1 MPKDSIEYS
10 NTIIYKI
17 FCKDTSVNDIYV
29 GHTTNFTK
37 RKYQH
42 KINCNSGQKLRIY
55 NVIRS
60 YGGWENW
67 DMIEIAKYNCK
78 DAVEA
83 RIKENEHYN
92 SLKATLNCVPP
103 YLDKTKLFC
112 TACNLQCN
120 SVEIFKKH
128 INGKKHKIKCDM
140 ENGIVIEPINEEINA
155 DKLICNLCDF
165 KCCKKSDWERHLC
178 TNKHKNKKINAV
190 LEQNAAVLEQNAKKY
205 IEQNPINL
213 SQKLLACKFCNK
225 TYNARNSLWYHEKKC
240 QTTNVPN
247 QNNNHNI
254 NTIPTSDIQAL
265 TGLIFEMVKS
275 NTELQKSMFE
285 ICKQNQNTYTSN
297 NINTNCHN
305 KTFNL
310 QFFLNETCKDAM
322 NIMDFVES
330 VKLQVSDL
338 ENVGKV
344 GYIEGISNI
353 IIKNLKA
360 LEVEKR
366 PVHCADQKREVMY
379 IKDENIWEKED
390 ETNKKLR
397 KAIRMI
403 AHKNICML
411 KEFRDKY
418 PDCEEYD
425 SKKNDQYNKI
435 VYESMGGKGDNDY
448 DKDTKIIKK
457 IAKNVT
463 IDKTLE

>member
-1 MPKDSIEYS
+1 M
-10 NTIIYKI
+10 
-17 FCKDTSVNDIYV
+17 
-29 GHTTNFTK
+29 NFTPK
-37 RKYQH
+37 
-42 KINCNSGQKLRIY
+42 NSQKL
-55 NVIRS
+55 S
-60 YGGWENW
+60 
-67 DMIEIAKYNCK
+67 CK
-78 DAVEA
+78 
-83 RIKENEHYN
+83 
-92 SLKATLNCVPP
+92 
-103 YLDKTKLFC
+103 
-112 TACNLQCN
+112 
-120 SVEIFKKH
+120 
-128 INGKKHKIKCDM
+128 
-140 ENGIVIEPINEEINA
+140 
-155 DKLICNLCDF
+155 LCDF
-165 KCCKKSDWERHLC
+165 KCCKQSDWDRHVS
-178 TNKHKNKKINAV
+178 TRKHLNRTKY
-190 LEQNAAVLEQNAKKY
+190 AAVLEKNAEKNVHNFEDLSKKLY
-205 IEQNPINL
+205 T
-213 SQKLLACKFCNK
+213 CKYCNK
-225 TYNARNSLWYHEKKC
+225 SYKARNSHWYHENKC
-240 QTTNVPN
+240 EFMNEQKLNTNIS
-247 QNNNHNI
+247 NNNN
-254 NTIPTSDIQAL
+254 IPTPNSDIQAL

-285 ICKQNQNTYTSN
+285 ICKQNQNNYTSN

-330 VKLQVSDL
+330 VKLQVCDL

-379 IKDENIWEKED
+379 VKDENIWEKED
-390 ETNKKLR
+390 ESNKKLR

-448 DKDTKIIKK
+448 EKDTKIIKK